1 MKNEKILVKKMNWNT
16 NELDNSTQIVDKEL
30 NKGLILSISNNM
42 EFKKVSKPK
51 GYNEYIQPLKEY
63 GQNHILDKMLQD
75 GKVDFYLYNILSTDK
90 FYNSTFSVKI
100 NFETIAV
107 IYKIKDRLFFK
118 VYQSIF
124 NADRVQDG
132 FTQTLILQDITD
144 ICKHPFL
151 LIEDIE
157 ISEKVKGKAL
167 NGVISCINKFTE
179 LKSFT
184 CKERQ
189 DILMKA
195 CESLKTVSDNDVH
208 YISLQTQN
216 INKIKDEAIKKLSE
230 K

>member
-1 MKNEKILVKKMNWNT
+1 MKNEKILVKKMNWNA

-63 GQNHILDKMLQD
+63 GQNHILDRMLQD
-75 GKVDFYLYNILSTDK
+75 GKIDFYLYNILSTDK
-90 FYNSTFSVKI
+90 FYNNTFSVKI

-132 FTQTLILQDITD
+132 FTQTLVLQDVTD
-144 ICKHPFL
+144 VCKHSFL
-151 LIEDIE
+151 MIDDIE
-157 ISEKVKGKAL
+157 LSEKLKGKSL
-167 NGVISCINKFTE
+167 SGLISCINNFKE
-179 LKSFT
+179 LKTFS
-184 CKERQ
+184 CKDRQ
-189 DILMKA
+189 EILLKSCDTLKA
-195 CESLKTVSDNDVH
+195 VSDNDTH

-216 INKIKDEAIKKLSE
+216 INKLRNEAIQNK
-230 K
+230 